1 MHSRAPN
8 IQIIMGYTIRSVLE
22 NIVRGLTAAP
32 AARRFGGQAMCLVL
46 LVNIYS
52 PGSENKQV
60 RYLRMPVLIDTIFF
74 LNLMIWQ
81 GFEPQT
87 YHDCGNILHHD
98 GEKTD
103 RTISRKD

>member
-22 NIVRGLTAAP
+22 NMRRLTAAP

-52 PGSENKQV
+52 PGSEKKQV
-60 RYLRMPVLIDTIFF
+60 RYLRMPFLIDTI
-74 LNLMIWQ
+74 LKKKS
-81 GFEPQT
+81 
-87 YHDCGNILHHD
+87 HDMARI
-98 GEKTD
+98 
-103 RTISRKD
+103 